1 MKRDLVQE
9 ILKRTGVGE
18 KGLRVTLS
26 RVKKR
31 HDLKSIEQAA
41 CYYIKNKD
49 LDINVSSVI
58 DDITRK
64 LFQDRISAPP
74 TKSDL
79 ARKSFV
85 KVHKPKLPKLKWIGP
100 HYYTL
105 ADRLNDF
112 YGYLFLFENA
122 LRLKIDSIMKL
133 KYPNWWETK
142 VKSELPD
149 VYNYAKDEQARQAKL
164 PMVGQAQVLQP
175 NDYNTLGHLEQII
188 IKYNSLFIPLV
199 FPNLHFFT
207 GHMVIVKRV
216 RNAIAHMAP
225 STTLQDV
232 RNAKNEIDIL
242 LQHFSTL

>member
-1 MKRDLVQE
+1 MNRDLVRE
-9 ILKRTGVGE
+9 IVKKTGVKE

-26 RVKKR
+26 RIKKR
-31 HDLKSIEQAA
+31 HDLKGIEQAA
-41 CYYIKNKD
+41 CYYIKNKR
-49 LDINVSSVI
+49 LDINISSVI
-58 DDITRK
+58 DDVTRK
-64 LFQDRISAPP
+64 LFQELITAPP
-74 TKSDL
+74 RGSRFAKDT
-79 ARKSFV
+79 RG
-85 KVHKPKLPKLKWIGP
+85 KVHKSKLPKLKWMET

-122 LRLKIDSIMKL
+122 LRLKINSVMES
-133 KYPNWWETK
+133 KYSNWWEIK
-142 VKSELPD
+142 IKMELPD
-149 VYNYAKDEQARQAKL
+149 VYKYAKDEQARQAKL
-164 PMVGQAQVLQP
+164 PMVGQAQALQP
-175 NDYNTLGHLEQII
+175 YDYVTLGHLEQII
-188 IKYNSLFIPLV
+188 TKYNTLFIPSV

-225 STTLQDV
+225 STTLIDI